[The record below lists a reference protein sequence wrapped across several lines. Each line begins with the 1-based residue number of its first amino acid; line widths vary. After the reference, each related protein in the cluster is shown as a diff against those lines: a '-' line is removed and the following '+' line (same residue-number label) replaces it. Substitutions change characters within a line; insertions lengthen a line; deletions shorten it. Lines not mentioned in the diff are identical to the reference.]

1 MDQPIRR
8 MHLALNA
15 RDVGSS
21 VAFYRSFLGVEPV
34 KHVEGFA
41 KFKLDDPPLTLS
53 LNQQEVAGHGALNH
67 LGLELPTGE
76 ALLRTAERLQKAGF
90 ELHVQKDS
98 DCCFALQDKVWL
110 SDPDGY
116 PWELYVVK
124 VADTQP
130 ELARAAS

>member
-1 MDQPIRR
+1 MDPPIRR

-21 VAFYRSFLGVEPV
+21 VAFYRSFFGVEPV
-34 KHVEGFA
+34 QHVEGFA
-41 KFKLDDPPLTLS
+41 KFKLDNPPLTLS
-53 LNQQEVAGHGALNH
+53 LNQQEVAGNGALNH

-116 PWELYVVK
+116 PWEVYVVK

-130 ELARAAS
+130 ELTRAAS